1 MEEPQ
6 GWRLLSGRVD
16 TYRGFM
22 ELGEAV
28 EFSYESDEYDPE
40 WTGHL
45 SVTADFVASQDS
57 SLPSESGL

>member
-1 MEEPQ
+1 
-6 GWRLLSGRVD
+6 
-16 TYRGFM
+16 M